1 MALPKLN
8 SATYTLNLPSTGDE
22 VEYRPFL
29 MSEQKNLMIAQESD
43 DDKQIQQAIANC
55 INDCTFQKLDAWSL
69 PAFDVEYIFL
79 KIRSKAVGETV
90 ELTLTCPDDNKT
102 EVTKKIDLSKIEC
115 TMHAGHTNEVKLTE
129 DVKLIMSYP
138 TLRDVSLVNKDSET
152 EALFEMVAKNIF
164 QIVDGKTI
172 HNKVDISSE
181 ELEEFIG
188 SMTSKNLEDITEFFE
203 SMPKLVHEV
212 SIKNPKTQKTGKV
225 VLEGF
230 QSFFE

>member
-1 MALPKLN
+1 
-8 SATYTLNLPSTGDE
+8 
-22 VEYRPFL
+22 
-29 MSEQKNLMIAQESD
+29 
-43 DDKQIQQAIANC
+43 
-55 INDCTFQKLDAWSL
+55 
-69 PAFDVEYIFL
+69 
-79 KIRSKAVGETV
+79 
-90 ELTLTCPDDNKT
+90 
-102 EVTKKIDLSKIEC
+102 
-115 TMHAGHTNEVKLTE
+115 MHAGHTNEVKLTE